1 MSREKRKAKKEA
13 EKRLST
19 RQFIGAKEITDYSL
33 VTYGQ
38 GELVY
43 FIVKPTN
50 ISVLSESSVGAR
62 IYALMTVL
70 KGVAEIEM
78 LCLNSR
84 ESFEDNKRFLKSQM
98 EQEENPVIR
107 RLLEQDQTHLDR
119 IQVQM
124 ATAREFLIM
133 LRLKDEK
140 ESDIFPYLSRIEKSL
155 KEQSFSVKR
164 ADKEDIKRILAVYYE
179 QNVTVLKGVAEIEML
194 CLNSRESFEDNKR
207 FLKSQMEQ
215 EENPVIRR
223 LLEQDQTHLDR
234 IQVQMATAREFLI
247 MLRLKDEKES
257 DIFPY
262 LSRIEKSLKEQSFSV
277 KRADKEDIKRIL
289 AVYYE
294 QNVTTEKFEDFDGE
308 RWIIP
313 EI

>member
-133 LRLKDEK
+133 LRLKE
-140 ESDIFPYLSRIEKSL
+140 EEEREALAYLSRIEKSL
-155 KEQSFSVKR
+155 KEQGFSVSR
-164 ADKEDIKRILAVYYE
+164 AGREDIKRL
-179 QNVTVLKGVAEIEML
+179 
-194 CLNSRESFEDNKR
+194 
-207 FLKSQMEQ
+207 
-215 EENPVIRR
+215 
-223 LLEQDQTHLDR
+223 
-234 IQVQMATAREFLI
+234 
-247 MLRLKDEKES
+247 
-257 DIFPY
+257 
-262 LSRIEKSLKEQSFSV
+262 
-277 KRADKEDIKRIL
+277 L

-308 RWIIP
+308 RWIIQ
-313 EI
+313 ED

>member
-19 RQFIGAKEITDYSL
+19 RQFIGAKEIIDYSL

-50 ISVLSESSVGAR
+50 ISVLSEASVGAR
-62 IYALMTVL
+62 IYALM
-70 KGVAEIEM
+70 
-78 LCLNSR
+78 
-84 ESFEDNKRFLKSQM
+84 
-98 EQEENPVIR
+98 
-107 RLLEQDQTHLDR
+107 
-119 IQVQM
+119 
-124 ATAREFLIM
+124 
-133 LRLKDEK
+133 
-140 ESDIFPYLSRIEKSL
+140 
-155 KEQSFSVKR
+155 
-164 ADKEDIKRILAVYYE
+164 
-179 QNVTVLKGVAEIEML
+179 TVLKGVAEIEML

>member
-84 ESFEDNKRFLKSQM
+84 ESFEDNKRVLKVRWS
-98 EQEENPVIR
+98 R
-107 RLLEQDQTHLDR
+107 KR
-119 IQVQM
+119 IQSYAV
-124 ATAREFLIM
+124 FWN
-133 LRLKDEK
+133 
-140 ESDIFPYLSRIEKSL
+140 RIRPIWTGFRCRWR
-155 KEQSFSVKR
+155 Q
-164 ADKEDIKRILAVYYE
+164 
-179 QNVTVLKGVAEIEML
+179 
-194 CLNSRESFEDNKR
+194 
-207 FLKSQMEQ
+207 
-215 EENPVIRR
+215 PVN
-223 LLEQDQTHLDR
+223 
-234 IQVQMATAREFLI
+234 F
-247 MLRLKDEKES
+247 
-257 DIFPY
+257 
-262 LSRIEKSLKEQSFSV
+262 
-277 KRADKEDIKRIL
+277 
-289 AVYYE
+289 
-294 QNVTTEKFEDFDGE
+294 
-308 RWIIP
+308 
-313 EI
+313 

>member
-50 ISVLSESSVGAR
+50 ISVLSESRVGAR
-62 IYALMTVL
+62 INALMTVL

-124 ATAREFLIM
+124 ATAREI
-133 LRLKDEK
+133 
-140 ESDIFPYLSRIEKSL
+140 
-155 KEQSFSVKR
+155 
-164 ADKEDIKRILAVYYE
+164 
-179 QNVTVLKGVAEIEML
+179 
-194 CLNSRESFEDNKR
+194 
-207 FLKSQMEQ
+207 
-215 EENPVIRR
+215 
-223 LLEQDQTHLDR
+223 
-234 IQVQMATAREFLI
+234 LI

>member
-43 FIVKPTN
+43 FIEKPTN

-179 QNVTVLKGVAEIEML
+179 QNVT
-194 CLNSRESFEDNKR
+194 
-207 FLKSQMEQ
+207 
-215 EENPVIRR
+215 
-223 LLEQDQTHLDR
+223 
-234 IQVQMATAREFLI
+234 
-247 MLRLKDEKES
+247 
-257 DIFPY
+257 
-262 LSRIEKSLKEQSFSV
+262 
-277 KRADKEDIKRIL
+277 
-289 AVYYE
+289 
-294 QNVTTEKFEDFDGE
+294 TEKFEDFDGE